1 VLLPLV
7 ELGDRLR
14 AAPVRELA
22 AAARSAR
29 RPGEP
34 LAMVGLL
41 KPSLHYYSR
50 QVVIYEGDEP
60 ADLVNLADRL
70 ARERRP
76 GLNPQPAAAGQ
87 SVLVVIDRGTAQ
99 LPYWQALNPQLL
111 AARGPY
117 ALWRLART
125 DLERRAE
132 ALRKLGVMANWQE
145 PRPERY

>member
-1 VLLPLV
+1 VLLPLL

-22 AAARSAR
+22 EAAQQQR

-41 KPSLHYYSR
+41 KPSLHYYGR
-50 QVVIYEGDEP
+50 QVVLYEGAEP

-76 GLNPQPAAAGQ
+76 GLNPQPAATGR

-99 LPYWQALNPQLL
+99 LPYWQALNPQAL

-117 ALWRLART
+117 ALWRLDRT
-125 DLERRAE
+125 DLERRAG
-132 ALRKLGVMANWQE
+132 ALRNLGVAATWQE